1 MQKRVLLVEDEPS
14 IRETIRINL
23 EIENLEVVTADRG
36 DLAIHLVQEQHFDLI
51 ILDIML
57 PEKDG
62 YTVCQAIRLEQEH
75 VPIIFVTAK
84 DTSADRIHGL
94 RIGADDY
101 LTKPFHL
108 EELLLRVHNLLKRST
123 APIDPNRSIYQFGP
137 NSINFVTF
145 EANSHQ
151 GAFTLTKKEV
161 QLMKLLIDH
170 RNKVVSR
177 QQMLQLV
184 WGYDIFPSTR
194 TVDNFILAL
203 RKYFEEDPR
212 NPKYIRSV
220 RGVGYKFV
228 NE

>member
-14 IRETIRINL
+14 IRDSVRINL

-36 DLAIHLVQEQHFDLI
+36 DLAIQLVQEQHFDLI

-57 PEKDG
+57 PEMDG

-108 EELLLRVHNLLKRST
+108 EELLLRVHNLLKRSLT
-123 APIDPNRSIYQFGP
+123 PLDPNRSGYQFGP
-137 NSINFVTF
+137 NRINFVTF
-145 EANSHQ
+145 EAMSLQ
-151 GAFTLTKKEV
+151 GPLTLTKKEV
-161 QLMKLLIDH
+161 QLMKLLIDQ

-203 RKYFEEDPR
+203 RKYFEEDPK

-228 NE
+228 ND